1 MSTALT
7 PMQLALA
14 KRAAAT
20 QPPAQR
26 LGGASH
32 PTQEAAASDPKLP
45 APQLQPEPALCPPP
59 PAQPAPAQPAP
70 AVPSKQAVQ
79 ARPEVLAALAKMRAK
94 QDALEQAP
102 SKPAPAPQQTAR
114 LSELAAR
121 ILAQRAKQSPASAL
135 LAETLERQAAARLVQ
150 GAGLEWNAE
159 QAEAIRLGTEGKGF
173 VLVGAAGTGK
183 TTCVRQVITDA
194 LQRFIEQGGS
204 AEHCTVSCVAFTN
217 RAVKNLV
224 KSCKGIQDI
233 RVQQLALQNCR
244 TIHKTLKFAPVYY
257 DYVSASGTVERT
269 MRFEPTY
276 TALTPITTLELVV
289 VDEASMVDLPLW
301 KKLLEATPNAHYIFI
316 GDLNQL
322 KPVFGLSVLGYK
334 LLELP
339 VVELTQ
345 VYRQALES
353 PILSFQHKY
362 SLKGIPPSDASLQA
376 ITESS
381 GGKLVFQPLSK
392 MRPAPEQARV
402 LAKAMHKHY
411 LEGTYKPHQDV
422 ILLPHGK
429 DGTFGSTLVN
439 QWVAQW
445 MGEERQAV
453 VHEILCG
460 MGKQYLAVGDF
471 VVHNKEEYFVESVS
485 SNRAYAGKAPQ
496 EASPDLM
503 RSGYYKS
510 KPSTQPVELDDF
522 DALLELAF
530 EEDGSERKLAAS
542 HIVTLVLAQGTDSLD
557 SAMKEATAEDV
568 VSLTTKGELN
578 ELAFGY
584 ALTVHKS
591 QGSEWRKVFFAA
603 TAHHVSQL
611 NRELVYTAMT
621 RAREELHVYYS
632 PSDTASGVSNTI
644 AKAIMR
650 PSIAGKNWREKC
662 RHFADRVEE
671 YQAFMSEPTQYG
683 T

>member
-14 KRAAAT
+14 KRAAQAAAQAAT
-20 QPPAQR
+20 AQPA
-26 LGGASH
+26 GGTQGAGSAK
-32 PTQEAAASDPKLP
+32 PSRSQEAPVQA
-45 APQLQPEPALCPPP
+45 PEPAPKLN
-59 PAQPAPAQPAP
+59 
-70 AVPSKQAVQ
+70 

-94 QDALEQAP
+94 QAEQ
-102 SKPAPAPQQTAR
+102 APAPQQPAPSPR

-135 LAETLERQAAARLVQ
+135 LAETLERQAAARAVQ
-150 GAGLEWNAE
+150 GGELPWNEE
-159 QAEAIRLGTEGKGF
+159 QVEAIKLGSEGSGF

-183 TTCVRQVITDA
+183 TTCVRQVITQA
-194 LQRFIEQGGS
+194 LQQFLSEGGS
-204 AEHCTVSCVAFTN
+204 PENCTVSCVAFTN
-217 RAVKNLV
+217 RAVKNLI

-233 RVQQLALQNCR
+233 RIQSLALQNCK

-257 DYVSASGTVERT
+257 DYVTASGSVERT

-276 TALTPITTLELVV
+276 TALTPIQTLELVV

-353 PILSFQHKY
+353 PILNFQHKY
-362 SLKGIPPSDASLQA
+362 SLKGIPPTDQQLQA

-392 MRPAPEQARV
+392 TRPAPEQARV
-402 LAKAMHKHY
+402 LAKAMHSHY
-411 LEGTYKPHQDV
+411 LAGTYKPHEDV

-445 MGEERQAV
+445 LGEERQAV
-453 VHEILCG
+453 VHEVLCG
-460 MGKQYLAVGDF
+460 MGKKYLAVGDY
-471 VVHNKEEYFVESVS
+471 VVHNKEEYFIESIS
-485 SNRAYAGKAPQ
+485 SNRSYAGKAPQ

-503 RSGYYKS
+503 RSGYYKT
-510 KPSTQPVELDDF
+510 KHNTAPSDLDDF

-542 HIVTLVLAQGTDSLD
+542 HIVTLVLAQGTQNLD
-557 SAMKEATAEDV
+557 EALKEATAEDV

-578 ELAFGY
+578 ELSFGY

-603 TAHHVSQL
+603 TAHHAAQL

-632 PSDTASGVSNTI
+632 PSTTASGVSNTI
-644 AKAIMR
+644 AKAILN

-671 YQAFMSEPTQYG
+671 YQAFMAEPTEYG
-683 T
+683 V

>member
-14 KRAAAT
+14 KRAAAQAT
-20 QPPAQR
+20 AASTVEQAGEPRSVR

-32 PTQEAAASDPKLP
+32 PTQEASASDPKQP
-45 APQLQPEPALCPPP
+45 AQQ
-59 PAQPAPAQPAP
+59 PAQPAP
-70 AVPSKQAVQ
+70 SKPAVQ

-102 SKPAPAPQQTAR
+102 SKPAHAPQQTAR
-114 LSELAAR
+114 INELAAR
-121 ILAQRAKQSPASAL
+121 ILAQRAKQSPASQL
-135 LAETLERQAAARLVQ
+135 LAETLERQAAARAVQ
-150 GAGLEWNAE
+150 GGEIPWNEE
-159 QAEAIRLGTEGKGF
+159 QEEAIRLVTEGKGF

-194 LQRFIEQGGS
+194 LQRFIEKGGS

-224 KSCKGIQDI
+224 KSCKGIQDVRI
-233 RVQQLALQNCR
+233 RGLALQNCK

-257 DYVSASGTVERT
+257 DYVSPNGTLERT

-276 TALTPITTLELVV
+276 TALTPIQTLELVV

-339 VVELTQ
+339 VVELIQ
-345 VYRQALES
+345 VHRQAFDS
-353 PILSFQHKY
+353 PILNFQHRY
-362 SLKGIPPSDASLQA
+362 SLKGIPPTDKQLQE
-376 ITESS
+376 ITDSS
-381 GGKLVFQPLSK
+381 NGRLIFQPLSK

-445 MGEERQAV
+445 MGEERGAV
-453 VHEILCG
+453 VHEVLCG
-460 MGKQYLAVGDF
+460 MGKQYLAVGDY
-471 VVHNKEEYFVESVS
+471 VVHNKEEYFIESIS
-485 SNRAYAGKAPQ
+485 SNRAYAGKQPQ
-496 EASPDLM
+496 EASPELM
-503 RSGYYKS
+503 RSGFYKS
-510 KPSTQPVELDDF
+510 KPSAVPSELDDF
-522 DALLELAF
+522 DAMLELAF

-568 VSLTTKGELN
+568 VSITTKGDLN
-578 ELAFGY
+578 ELSFAY

-644 AKAIMR
+644 AKAILR
-650 PSIAGKNWREKC
+650 PSIAGKNWKEKC

-671 YQAFMSEPTQYG
+671 YQAFMAEPTEYG
-683 T
+683 A

>member
-14 KRAAAT
+14 KRAAAQAT
-20 QPPAQR
+20 AASTVEQAGEPRSVR

-32 PTQEAAASDPKLP
+32 PTQEASASDPKQP
-45 APQLQPEPALCPPP
+45 AQ
-59 PAQPAPAQPAP
+59 QPAPA
-70 AVPSKQAVQ
+70 PSKPAVQ

-114 LSELAAR
+114 INELAAR

-150 GAGLEWNAE
+150 GAGLEWNEE

-217 RAVKNLV
+217 RAVKNLI

-233 RVQQLALQNCR
+233 RIRGLALQNCK

-471 VVHNKEEYFVESVS
+471 VVHNKEEYFVESIS
-485 SNRAYAGKAPQ
+485 SNRAYAGKQPQ

-503 RSGYYKS
+503 RSGFYKH
-510 KPSTQPVELDDF
+510 KPSHAVSSELDDF

-542 HIVTLVLAQGTDSLD
+542 HIVTLVLAQGTQNLD
-557 SAMKEATAEDV
+557 EAMKEATAEDV
-568 VSLTTKGELN
+568 VSITTKGDLN

-632 PSDTASGVSNTI
+632 PSDTTSGVSNTI
-644 AKAIMR
+644 AKAILR

-671 YQAFMSEPTQYG
+671 YQAFMAEPTQYG

>member
-1 MSTALT
+1 MNALT

-14 KRAAAT
+14 KRAAA
-20 QPPAQR
+20 QR
-26 LGGASH
+26 LGEASH
-32 PTQEAAASDPKLP
+32 PTQEASASDPLC
-45 APQLQPEPALCPPP
+45 QPALVPTAPAKP
-59 PAQPAPAQPAP
+59 ASEPAQPVPAP
-70 AVPSKQAVQ
+70 SKVQ
-79 ARPEVLAALAKMRAK
+79 ARPEVLAALAKLRAP
-94 QDALEQAP
+94 Q
-102 SKPAPAPQQTAR
+102 PAPQPAPTPVPNPR

-121 ILAQRAKQSPASAL
+121 ILAQRAKQNPAAAL
-135 LAETLERQAAARLVQ
+135 LATTLEHQAAARVQ
-150 GAGLEWNAE
+150 AGAGIEWNEE
-159 QAEAIRLGTEGKGF
+159 QAEAIRLGSEGKGF

-194 LQRFIEQGGS
+194 LQRFIEEGGS
-204 AEHCTVSCVAFTN
+204 PENCTVTCVAFTN

-233 RVQQLALQNCR
+233 RIQQLALKNCR

-257 DYVSASGTVERT
+257 DYVSANGTVERT
-269 MRFEPTY
+269 MRFEPTH
-276 TALTPITTLELVV
+276 TALTPINSLELVV

-301 KKLLEATPNAHYIFI
+301 KKLMEATPNAHYIFI

-345 VYRQALES
+345 VYRQAMES
-353 PILSFQHKY
+353 PILAFQHKY
-362 SLKGIPPSDASLQA
+362 SLKGIPPTDKQLEA
-376 ITESS
+376 ITAES

-392 MRPAPEQARV
+392 QRPAPEQARV

-411 LEGTYKPHQDV
+411 LEGTYKPHEDV

-429 DGTFGSTLVN
+429 DGTFGSYLVN

-445 MGEERQAV
+445 LGEERGAV
-453 VHEILCG
+453 VHEVLCG
-460 MGKQYLAVGDF
+460 MGKQYLAVGDY
-471 VVHNKEEYFVESVS
+471 VVHNKEEYFVESIS
-485 SNRAYAGKAPQ
+485 SNRAYAGKQPQ
-496 EASPDLM
+496 EASPELM
-503 RSGYYKS
+503 RTGFYRHR
-510 KPSTQPVELDDF
+510 PSPAGSTELDDF
-522 DALLELAF
+522 DAMLELAF
-530 EEDGSERKLAAS
+530 EEDGSERRLAAS
-542 HIVTLVLAQGTDSLD
+542 HTVTLVLAQGTDSLD
-557 SAMKEATAEDV
+557 AAMKVAEADDV

-603 TAHHVSQL
+603 TAHHAAQL

-621 RAREELHVYYS
+621 RAREELHVWYS
-632 PSDTASGVSNTI
+632 PSPAGNVVSSTI
-644 AKAIMR
+644 ARAIER

-683 T
+683 L